1 MVDGAELA
9 INKSEGDRVSRYTT
23 DRDFNAVL
31 NAAEHWK
38 QTALLGDGS
47 VLSDEL
53 LWCMENIDALQIH
66 FVENLD
72 DGDATFL
79 NKLQGQL
86 FPVSGSAKKLAAEMM
101 WAMYLC
107 PSSLTPRHKLEV
119 TQTIWAWSGDVLKPA
134 SPWLSVEVLSG
145 VGSGGPG
152 FNQNQWREL
161 TFMVQFARA
170 FKSLPFQERN
180 LLLSDPWTFATWLEK
195 IPGADVRQLRHM
207 LMYMFFPES
216 TERIFGQ
223 RDRRAVLRA
232 FTPLTQRDVN
242 KLTPMQIDKA
252 LLELRKELEA
262 KHHTDRLDYY
272 EPPLQGQWV
281 RSDLKTQTQDIQ
293 VTHVLQALKHIDEH
307 GVPDGAESTG
317 YDLMHEGRRYPP
329 KLALSLAA
337 KYATGEELD
346 RRLFSG
352 GVDAAAFRLLKG
364 LGFSI
369 VSKKPLIFLIRSN
382 PSSAYDD
389 ELGKRY
395 HYVNTVPNSKK
406 LALGANVVV
415 DRKDGG
421 KVVLLG
427 FGELGPAVTEV
438 KDGKTHFVA
447 DFKTWQAFDPPRPV
461 TEAEKAAIQ
470 AHPKFNVQHA
480 VRPLNDETYAL
491 LTDQAGA
498 VHALAIEEDLHKS
511 VDQFADALIESGVT
525 FGQSHRQLVA
535 AFLSSLLAKPFAILT
550 GLSGSGKTQIA
561 LRLGEWVGGEDHL
574 KVIPV
579 RPDWTGAEALFGYE
593 DGLRPH
599 VNGLAA
605 WAVPEALK
613 FMLKANADSA
623 HPYVLVLD
631 EMNLAHVERYL
642 ADLLSGMESK
652 QACIPNLEE
661 QSDGVW
667 RCKDTEEPYVPVP
680 RNLWI
685 VGTVNVD
692 ETTYMFSPKVLDR
705 ANTFEFRV
713 RSSDLNLDAKKPSSC
728 QTGDEALVRGLL
740 AMGRD
745 DEWHTS
751 NTPEFQED
759 LAQHLISLHETL
771 SRYGFEFGH
780 RVFYEAVRFS
790 AFASKAGVGD
800 KDDVLDR
807 IVFQKV
813 LPRLHGSRRRLEL
826 PLLALAHFCRDLDQ
840 VAQDNMLM
848 SIKPEQCGEAAM
860 PRLKLSHDKLC
871 RMLRAL
877 RANQFASFTE

>member
-1 MVDGAELA
+1 
-9 INKSEGDRVSRYTT
+9 
-23 DRDFNAVL
+23 
-31 NAAEHWK
+31 
-38 QTALLGDGS
+38 
-47 VLSDEL
+47 
-53 LWCMENIDALQIH
+53 MENIDALQTY

-72 DGDATFL
+72 DGDAAFL

-86 FPVSGSAKKLAAEMM
+86 LPTSGTAKKLAAEMM

-107 PSSLTPRHKLEV
+107 PSNLTPRHKLDV
-119 TQTIWAWSGDVLKPA
+119 TQTIWAWSGDIIDLS
-134 SPWLSVEVLSG
+134 SPWLSIETLSG

-161 TFMVQFARA
+161 TFMVQFTKT
-170 FKSLPFQERN
+170 FKSLPVQERT
-180 LLLSDPWTFATWLEK
+180 LLLSDPWTFAVWIEK
-195 IPGADVRQLRHM
+195 VPGADVRQLRHM
-207 LMYMFFPES
+207 LMYMFFPDS

-232 FTPLTQRDVN
+232 FRQIPSRDLN
-242 KLTPMQIDKA
+242 KLTPTQIDKD
-252 LLELRKELEA
+252 LLALRKELEA
-262 KHHTDRLDYY
+262 KYQTDRLDYY

-281 RSDLKTQTQDIQ
+281 RSDLKSQTQDIQ
-293 VTHVLQALKHIDEH
+293 VTHVLQALKHIDDH
-307 GVPDGAESTG
+307 GVPQGAESTG
-317 YDLMHEGRRYPP
+317 YDLIHEGTRYPP
-329 KLALSLAA
+329 KLVLSLAA
-337 KYATGEELD
+337 KYVTGEELD

-352 GVDAAAFRLLKG
+352 GVDATAFRLLKG
-364 LGFSI
+364 LGFLI
-369 VSKKPLIFLIRSN
+369 VPKKPSIFLIRSN

-389 ELGKRY
+389 ELGRRY

-406 LALGANVVV
+406 LELGAKVVV
-415 DRKDGG
+415 DRKEGG

-427 FGELGPAVTEV
+427 FGELGPAVTEI

-447 DFKTWQAFDPPRPV
+447 EFKTWQAFDPPRLV
-461 TEAEKAAIQ
+461 SEAEKAAIQ

-480 VRPLNDETYAL
+480 VRPLSDETYAL
-491 LTDQAGA
+491 LTDQAGPLL
-498 VHALAIEEDLHKS
+498 ALAIEEDVDKS
-511 VDQFADALIESGVT
+511 VDDFSNALNESGVT
-525 FGQSHRQLVA
+525 FGQDHRQLVA

-561 LRLGEWVGGEDHL
+561 LRLGEWLGGDDHL

-579 RPDWTGAEALFGYE
+579 RPDWTGSEALFGYE
-593 DGLRPH
+593 DGLRPQ
-599 VNGLAA
+599 VNGLSA

-623 HPYVLVLD
+623 HPYLLVLD

-667 RCKDTEEPYVPVP
+667 RCKDSDEPYVAVP

-713 RSSDLNLDAKKPSSC
+713 RSSDLSLFAKKPSSC
-728 QTGDEALVRGLL
+728 QIGDEALVRGLL
-740 AMGRD
+740 AMARD
-745 DEWHTS
+745 DEWHIT
-751 NTPEFQED
+751 NAPEFQED
-759 LAQHLISLHETL
+759 LAKHLIYLHETL

-780 RVFYEAVRFS
+780 RVFYEAMRFS
-790 AFASKAGVGD
+790 AFANKAGVGEIE
-800 KDDVLDR
+800 DVLDR
-807 IVFQKV
+807 IVLQKV

-826 PLLALAHFCRDLDQ
+826 PLLALAHFCRDLYQ
-840 VAQDNMLM
+840 VAEDSMLI
-848 SIKPEQCGEAAM
+848 SLKPEQCGESVI
-860 PRLKLSHDKLC
+860 PRLKLSHEKLC